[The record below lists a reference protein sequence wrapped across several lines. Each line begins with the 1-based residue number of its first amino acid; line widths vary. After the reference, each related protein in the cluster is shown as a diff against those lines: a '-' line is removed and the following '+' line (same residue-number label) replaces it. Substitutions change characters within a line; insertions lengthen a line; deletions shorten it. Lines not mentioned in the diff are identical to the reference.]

1 MNSDRALVGLYEQGY
16 VMIANKNF
24 NDPTVLTFSTVP
36 GKRVMLYDK
45 VSGIWSKMEAV
56 DGVYTINL
64 AAGDGE
70 LIKID

>member
-1 MNSDRALVGLYEQGY
+1 
-16 VMIANKNF
+16 
-24 NDPTVLTFSTVP
+24 
-36 GKRVMLYDK
+36 MLYDK